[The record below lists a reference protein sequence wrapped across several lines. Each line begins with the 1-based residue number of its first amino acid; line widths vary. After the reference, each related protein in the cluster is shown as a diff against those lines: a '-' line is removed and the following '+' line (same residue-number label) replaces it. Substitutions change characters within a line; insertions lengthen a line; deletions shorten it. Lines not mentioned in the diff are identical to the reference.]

1 VNVFKMLLGGAK
13 IEWENR
19 YVEIRNQKLFLYAG
33 QNYSK
38 PLEVLELT
46 SDLKIR
52 EIRRAESN
60 GKAHVFEIC
69 CNKEQVMLC
78 AATESILEKWL
89 KVLRSMRDEFEQ
101 HKQLEKEQW
110 KQEMS

>member
-1 VNVFKMLLGGAK
+1 MNVFKMLLGGAK

-19 YVEIRNQKLFLYAG
+19 YVEIRNQKVFLYAG

-69 CNKEQVMLC
+69 CNKEQLQNTTRQDCGLIPVVVINEMV
-78 AATESILEKWL
+78 
-89 KVLRSMRDEFEQ
+89 KVTSKPE
-101 HKQLEKEQW
+101 
-110 KQEMS
+110 